1 MKLDHFA
8 HRLQASHFDTIVDML
23 VTRLGFVVLRASAS
37 SVWLRQQGAN
47 VDVQFT
53 RSATTHRDA
62 DKRGS
67 QLSFTS
73 ATPRADLESLAAW
86 LAERGVAAAVGS
98 WSEREFYL
106 DAPDAFVDF
115 VLEAMT
121 PDLARYPGHA
131 DKDAY

>member
-8 HRLQASHFDTIVDML
+8 HRVDARHFDTIVDLL
-23 VTRLGFVVLRASAS
+23 VMRLGFAVLRASAS

-53 RSATTHRDA
+53 RSASTHRDA

-73 ATPRADLESLAAW
+73 ATPQADLEALAGW
-86 LAERGVAAAVGS
+86 LMARGVAASIGS
-98 WSEREFYL
+98 WSAREFYL

-131 DKDAY
+131 DK